1 MLHTTYVVQTV
12 YKNSI
17 GNDIYKFFDI
27 ATLSSYKWGDS
38 QEDEAGKFKIYVID
52 FLTCWLTKGQQVI
65 SSAFFLFPPV
75 SGFFQ
80 FPPFLSGGIANAKYK
95 IQMDIAFLILYR
107 TPSEPQT
114 KVQTQSSNPNIDRT
128 LTEPQP
134 NLDGT
139 SADLWP
145 NLNRTST

>member
-52 FLTCWLTKGQQVI
+52 F
-65 SSAFFLFPPV
+65 FLLN
-75 SGFFQ
+75 SGLQ
-80 FPPFLSGGIANAKYK
+80 EKIAGI
-95 IQMDIAFLILYR
+95 
-107 TPSEPQT
+107 
-114 KVQTQSSNPNIDRT
+114 
-128 LTEPQP
+128 
-134 NLDGT
+134 
-139 SADLWP
+139 
-145 NLNRTST
+145 